1 MQKGAEDI
9 IAVHPRTTKPQ
20 SAIVDVQGGLKRC
33 GGQGDV
39 LSGTVGT
46 FLAWGKCFED
56 GAWGVK
62 PESVNIPISIIP
74 FLGATAGS
82 LVTRNTSKRGFAKM
96 GRSLITADLI
106 GEVGGAF
113 EEVFGE
119 EAAKGK
125 L

>member
-1 MQKGAEDI
+1 M
-9 IAVHPRTTKPQ
+9 HPTSSEPQTTT
-20 SAIVDVQGGLKRC
+20 VDAPGGLKRC
-33 GGQGDV
+33 GGQGDI
-39 LSGTVGT
+39 LSGVTGT

-62 PESVNIPISIIP
+62 PEKTGIPASRIP
-74 FLGATAGS
+74 FLGATAAS
-82 LVTRNTSKRGFAKM
+82 IVTRTTSRRGFAKM
-96 GRSLITADLI
+96 GRSMVTADLI
-106 GEVGGAF
+106 AEVGPAF